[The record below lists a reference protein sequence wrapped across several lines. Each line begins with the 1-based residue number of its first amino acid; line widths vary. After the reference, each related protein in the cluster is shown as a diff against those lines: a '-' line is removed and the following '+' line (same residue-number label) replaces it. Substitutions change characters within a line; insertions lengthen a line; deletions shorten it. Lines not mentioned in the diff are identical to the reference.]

1 VTSSSGD
8 PLLVH
13 SDSEILPS
21 APRAIVAD
29 DDPLA
34 RRLIKEALRR
44 AGLTVVAE
52 AHTGRQAVELTLH
65 YRPDIVLMDVVMP
78 ELDGLGAT
86 RRIIKELPDQIIVML
101 TTGDD
106 DDVAMLAL
114 RSGAS
119 GYLTKDLDID
129 VLPRAL
135 RSALEGEAVISRRLG
150 MRLIEHLRRAPLGV
164 QGMRPV
170 KSPLTPREWEV
181 IGLLEA
187 GQSTD
192 GIAESLV
199 LSTETVRTHVKNIL
213 RKLEVGTRQEAVEI
227 ARRMRD
233 EFPPAEPAQ

>member
-1 VTSSSGD
+1 MSASD
-8 PLLVH
+8 PGTPLT
-13 SDSEILPS
+13 

-34 RRLIKEALRR
+34 RRMIKEALRR
-44 AGLTVVAE
+44 AGLIVVAE

-78 ELDGLGAT
+78 ELDGIGAT
-86 RRIIKELPDQIIVML
+86 RQIINQIPEQVIVML

-119 GYLTKDLDID
+119 GYLTKDVDID
-129 VLPRAL
+129 VLPQAL
-135 RSALEGEAVISRRLG
+135 KSALGGEAAISRRLS
-150 MRLIEHLRRAPLGV
+150 MRLIEHLRRAQVGGPGL
-164 QGMRPV
+164 RPV

-181 IGLLEA
+181 VDLLQA
-187 GQSTD
+187 GESTES
-192 GIAESLV
+192 IAKSLV

-213 RKLEVGTRQEAVEI
+213 RKLGASTRLEAVEI
-227 ARRMRD
+227 IRRMR
-233 EFPPAEPAQ
+233 EELPPS